1 MCTQTTICPD
11 DLALLHDHVVEG
23 LRPLLSDSKCQR
35 REVFI
40 VQKFERGEG
49 AVLEQKVDCLEAPV
63 PDGKVERC
71 IAV

>member
-1 MCTQTTICPD
+1 
-11 DLALLHDHVVEG
+11 VVEG

-71 IAV
+71 ISV